1 MTSIFRYINAL
12 SIDVSIGAVCSALFF
27 AEYFHVHILLVG
39 IASLGLTVWIIY
51 SADHLL
57 DAKRIQHPASTF
69 RHRLYQDNFSTLLV
83 VTTVACLIDSVL
95 IFFIRRPV
103 FVGGIILIGMVILYL
118 TLNRWWKIPKEII
131 IALLYVCGVL
141 LPSVAVTPMQIEYWP
156 ITLITQFFFTALLNL
171 FIFAWYDRHHDT
183 ADQLSSFV
191 LKFGEPKS
199 KFIISALFGMNLLLT
214 IFSGFERGSI
224 LVLAMNVILLV
235 LYLKSDFFIKDERF
249 RFIGDVVFILP
260 ILMFL

>member
-1 MTSIFRYINAL
+1 MKSIFQYINAL
-12 SIDVSIGAVCSALFF
+12 SIDVSVGAVCSALFF
-27 AEYFHVHILLVG
+27 AEYFRVKILPVG